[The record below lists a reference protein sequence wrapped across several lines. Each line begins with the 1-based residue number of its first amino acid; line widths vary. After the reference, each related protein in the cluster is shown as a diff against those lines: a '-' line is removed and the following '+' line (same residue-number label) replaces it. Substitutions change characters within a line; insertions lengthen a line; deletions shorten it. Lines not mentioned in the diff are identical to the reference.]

1 MDESAM
7 FGLNGDNDDMG
18 WGKNLGVVDNGGE
31 VDDGKWLQEICDT
44 LERKCDEYNQSLL
57 VSSEVKGSGEDDD
70 DDCVIL
76 DGDPDKVGVESENVA
91 VGGDSDELVVVGET
105 GQVACRDYPHPRDLC
120 AKLPFTST
128 PHEQYCNQCH
138 CYVCDAPAPCLKW
151 GTGISVSDHCH
162 ATGKVE
168 FWNQQRKS
176 LKISRQS
183 TVFVPKVQ
191 CTSMSTQPIQT
202 NQTTA
207 LGPQTPYNI
216 PPAQGPMSA
225 PNPSIQYQTLQT
237 QVLRPALNTYMQ
249 YQAFQAQ
256 MARPGRTE
264 AMNMT
269 TIRGQSSAVPRTNLQ
284 PDLASLQSRNTGNNL
299 ARNRRHNVGSS
310 GPRVNVTPAAMF
322 KRSGTP
328 GVASASNQ
336 RTGHLINGRGSTLYT
351 RLPNAVLAPDN
362 CNNVISAQA
371 NGNSSMCGPSLQQ
384 YMHQRPNIMAFQS
397 QLQSRLFSQSTVA
410 TNQVFTQPL
419 FSDLSNRSTVFLY
432 STTQPQIPSQKENVG
447 SMSSRPGLPQPQ
459 VSLQPDLPNSSA
471 NTVPSQPPVSY
482 QTSHA
487 SNYQQNIIQQQN
499 QINNFGDTGFSE
511 IALNW
516 LTNTTIPS
524 SQQSQEQNSQ
534 LPASGSFDEFDCFF
548 SGSSAFDLIRD
559 PWTLNGEE
567 SARISSESATAT
579 VDVGTL
585 FG

>member
-44 LERKCDEYNQSLL
+44 LERKCDEYNQSFL

-105 GQVACRDYPHPRDLC
+105 GQSFLVSSEVKGSGEDDDDDCVILDGDPDKVGVESENVAVGGDSDELVVVG
-120 AKLPFTST
+120 
-128 PHEQYCNQCH
+128 E
-138 CYVCDAPAPCLKW
+138 
-151 GTGISVSDHCH
+151 TG
-162 ATGKVE
+162 
-168 FWNQQRKS
+168 
-176 LKISRQS
+176 
-183 TVFVPKVQ
+183 
-191 CTSMSTQPIQT
+191 
-202 NQTTA
+202 
-207 LGPQTPYNI
+207 
-216 PPAQGPMSA
+216 
-225 PNPSIQYQTLQT
+225 
-237 QVLRPALNTYMQ
+237 
-249 YQAFQAQ
+249 QAFQAQ